1 MSDTPRPR
9 VTAEEILATVPGAGA
24 MRAIDEMVR
33 QFWRTWR
40 IAVTPPYPWWRDCVV
55 EISLAVRRCLVPMAL
70 GMLAFVF
77 GVAVAFVGGIVELLG
92 TEDRIPGA
100 LFLGFIREPAMWVTV
115 MIYAGVAGSAMTADL
130 AARKLRQELDA
141 LSVLGVDMIRSL
153 VVPRIVA
160 MAVAAPILGA
170 LALLI
175 SQAADFLVFPLYF
188 DINSA
193 VFLDSVGQFLL
204 SVDVLAFLFRLVV
217 VGLFVGL
224 VATYKGLSADGG
236 AEGVGRAVTEAV
248 LIMFVGVWVI
258 NTLSNTAYLALF
270 PEVTTLRG

>member
-1 MSDTPRPR
+1 MSAERKR
-9 VTAEEILATVPGAGA
+9 VDVDEILANAPGYRQLETVDDMAGQFVRCW
-24 MRAIDEMVR
+24 RAAIK
-33 QFWRTWR
+33 
-40 IAVTPPYPWWRDCVV
+40 PPYPWWRDCVV
-55 EISLAVRRCLVPMAL
+55 EVSLAVRRCIIPMTL

-77 GVAVAFVGGIVELLG
+77 GVAVAFVGGIIDLLG

-100 LFLGFIREPAMWVTV
+100 TFLGFIREPAMWVTV

-141 LSVLGVDMIRSL
+141 LSVLGVDTIRTL

-160 MAVAAPILGA
+160 MAIAAPVLGG

-175 SQAADFLVFPLYF
+175 SQIADFIVYPLYF

-193 VFLDSVGQFLL
+193 VFFDSFSQFLL
-204 SVDVLAFLFRLVV
+204 SVDVLALMLRLLV

-224 VATYKGLSADGG
+224 VATYKGLSAGGG
-236 AEGVGRAVTEAV
+236 AEGVGRAVNQAV
-248 LIMFVGVWVI
+248 LIMFIGVWVI
-258 NTLSNTAYLALF
+258 NSLANTAYLALF
-270 PEVTTLRG
+270 PDVTTLRG